1 MSQPHPE
8 VQASRPLPLIGAQIK
23 SAGGFRLVPERA
35 VEIGA
40 EVVQIFNSNARQWR
54 PRPFDP
60 DEIEALKTGLADLGM
75 PLFFHTIYLINL
87 ASPDEALRQRS
98 SEALAEALFIGAAA
112 GADGVVV
119 HVGSH
124 RGEGFDAATGWVRA
138 TVESAQGLAQE
149 RLSGLNSEVPLPC
162 LLLETSAG
170 SANSMGRD
178 LEQMGVLLRSLPGA
192 CGLCLDTAHLFAAG
206 HPIHEADGLERFV
219 EELRSRDLLD
229 TIGLIHLNDSRT
241 PFGSGRDHHENLG
254 DGEIGYEALGRVVR
268 HPAFRHRPFVLEV
281 PGLDGHGPDAVSL
294 ERVKT
299 IRSAAPSRP

>member
-1 MSQPHPE
+1 MSDP
-8 VQASRPLPLIGAQIK
+8 QAQTRATRPLPLIGAQIK
-23 SAGGFRLVPERA
+23 TAGGFRLVPERA
-35 VEIGA
+35 AQIGA

-60 DEIEALKTGLADLGM
+60 DELETLKAGLADRGL

-87 ASPDEALRQRS
+87 ASPDEELRLHS
-98 SEALAEALFIGAAA
+98 SAALAEALFVWAVA

-124 RGEGFDAATGWVRA
+124 RGEGFDTAAGWVGLA
-138 TVESAQGLAQE
+138 VQYAQGLARE
-149 RLSGLNSEVPLPC
+149 RLAGLNLEASLPC

-178 LEQMGVLLRSLPGA
+178 LEQLAALLHSLPGE

-206 HPIHEADGLERFV
+206 YPIHEVDGLERFV
-219 EELRSRDLLD
+219 EELRSRRLLD
-229 TIGLIHLNDSRT
+229 AIRLIHLNDSRT

-254 DGEIGYEALGRVVR
+254 DGEIGCEALGRVLR
-268 HPAFRHRPFVLEV
+268 HPAFRERSFVLEV
-281 PGLDGHGPDAVSL
+281 PGLDGHGPDAVNL
-294 ERVKT
+294 ERAKT
-299 IRSAAPSRP
+299 IRSATPSRP